1 MKQFDPSARIE
12 ELRQQREREREVQEQ
27 AQRQQREKE
36 ERANKFNYDLE
47 DNFSTLY
54 IMLTALDNVF
64 YDKKQTEKI
73 KSVEKE
79 ARKVYDEIK
88 DFLDDKPFFNKRTG
102 EREYL
107 GNELENTIID
117 RYNDQV
123 PANEKQM
130 TGYTP
135 YLDED
140 DFPTGRYKKGSVA
153 QVKKAM
159 EFNERVIDK
168 VKKFVENVLKPAPD
182 EDYAELL
189 RYYGL
194 EIKR

>member
-36 ERANKFNYDLE
+36 ERANMFNYELE
-47 DNFSTLY
+47 DKFSTLY
-54 IMLTALDNVF
+54 IMLVALDNVF
-64 YDKKQTEKI
+64 YGKKQTEKI

-79 ARKVYDEIK
+79 ARKVYDEIME
-88 DFLDDKPFFNKRTG
+88 FLDDKPFFSKRTG
-102 EREYL
+102 KREYL
-107 GNELENTIID
+107 GNELQNTIID
-117 RYNDQV
+117 RYSDQV
-123 PANEKQM
+123 SDNEKQM

-140 DFPTGRYKKGSVA
+140 DFPTGRYKKGSAA

-168 VKKFVENVLKPAPD
+168 AKKFVENVLKPAPD